1 MAERRRLEELRID
14 RSEAPEESPWQR
26 RLLLLALSVV
36 LGGTRP
42 RDRDAPRP
50 RLPGAPVVVS
60 VMAESLLLALLG
72 GVIGGGLAWAVADG
86 YQTATMNWQSFSQV
100 AFSLTVT
107 PRLLAGGIAYALAMG
122 FLGGIFPAVG
132 AVRTPIVAGLR
143 QV

>member
-14 RSEAPEESPWQR
+14 RSETPEESPWQR
-26 RLLLLALSVV
+26 RLSLLGLSVV
-36 LGGTRP
+36 
-42 RDRDAPRP
+42 
-50 RLPGAPVVVS
+50 
-60 VMAESLLLALLG
+60 
-72 GVIGGGLAWAVADG
+72 LAWAVADG

-132 AVRTPIVAGLR
+132 AVRTPIVVGLR
-143 QV
+143 RV